1 MESNNHPAVLE
12 LRNVSF
18 TGNAKRSLA
27 LADVSL
33 MIRQG
38 ELLMLHLDRSQ
49 NARDIA
55 SLIQGLRQPRF
66 GEVLFQE
73 SDWKGNDFDRHF
85 KMRSKI
91 GRVFDDQAWLANLNM
106 AENLMLASE
115 HHGRDLDEVRV
126 EVAELCEQLSLDPT
140 SWERPAFVDSTRLQ
154 LYQWVRAMIGSPS
167 LVLLERPMKSV
178 PTVWLPKLVA
188 AVNRLR
194 QRGAAVLWFAGN
206 SSEAS
211 AELIPPVA
219 HFRLVSESLQPIAD
233 LSLAGP
239 EATL

>member
-1 MESNNHPAVLE
+1 MEPNNLPAVLE

-18 TGNAKRSLA
+18 EGNAKRSLV

-33 MIRQG
+33 TLRQG
-38 ELLMLHLDRSQ
+38 ELLMVHLDRSQ
-49 NARDIA
+49 SARDIA
-55 SLIQGLRQPRF
+55 SMIQGLQQPRF

-73 SDWKGNDFDRHF
+73 SDWKGSDFERHF

-106 AENLMLASE
+106 TENVMLASE
-115 HHGRDLDEVRV
+115 HHGRDLNEVRA
-126 EVAELCEQLSLDPT
+126 EVTELSEQLSLDPP

-154 LYQWVRAMIGSPS
+154 MYQWVRAMIGNPS
-167 LVLLERPMKSV
+167 LLLLERPMKAV
-178 PTVWLPKLVA
+178 PPLWLPKLVA

-219 HFRLVSESLQPIAD
+219 HFRLVSASLQPIAD